1 MFPAKIKRKL
11 HQNNRFLITSCTQRY
26 VVRHPERGDY
36 RSCSIFECYVLSR
49 APDELAGP
57 YSLDATPL
65 LPPPLLWKV
74 WEVKFDDM
82 RFLLKQRPGNERGA
96 WKYGEGLCWSVLVCQ
111 GKEQQEAKAETVF
124 T

>member
-57 YSLDATPL
+57 QYMATPTSASVL
-65 LPPPLLWKV
+65 EGV
-74 WEVKFDDM
+74 GVKFDDM
-82 RFLLKQRPGNERGA
+82 RFLLKQRPGTERGA
-96 WKYGEGLCWSVLVCQ
+96 WKYGEGVCWSVLVCQ